1 MQAQFDPDSAAAWQV
16 RIFKKSAPRKAML
29 EEIQRCMPPTE
40 GKQCVDIGGR
50 DGMIPTMLRK
60 RGGTWQSADSREAA
74 VDFMQEVFGEDHVRH
89 LPDSTLPYED
99 KSLDLIVVMEHLE
112 RIRDDAGF
120 LKECHR
126 CLVPGGCLILHVPH
140 VKSFSLVHGLRSVL
154 GLTDEAYGRIR
165 PGYRLRNL
173 YDISKNGYDI
183 VESRTYGGF
192 LEEFV
197 ETWIVKATGGAASE
211 EPETIPEPGVV
222 PDQQV
227 LRDYAR
233 RYRIHA
239 CLYPVVMVCRGIDR
253 LFRFTCNHHL
263 VVQLKPRPWIE
274 RRGVQMRD
282 GRSIADATINTKIG
296 SAADLT
302 DPKNNRS
309 SP

>member
-16 RIFKKSAPRKAML
+16 RIFKKSAPRNAML
-29 EEIQRCMPPTE
+29 EEIQRLMPPTE
-40 GKQCVDIGGR
+40 GKRCLDVGGR

-60 RGGTWQSADSREAA
+60 RGGTWQSADGREAA
-74 VDFMQEVFGEDHVRH
+74 VEFMQEVFGEDQVTY
-89 LPDSTLPYED
+89 LNTSTLPFED
-99 KSLDLIVVMEHLE
+99 NTFGLIVVMEHLE
-112 RIRDDAGF
+112 RIQDDALF

-126 CLVPGGCLILHVPH
+126 CLSPGGCLVLHVPH
-140 VKSFSLVHGLRSVL
+140 IKSFSLVHGLRSML
-154 GLTDEAYGRIR
+154 GMTDEAYGRMR
-165 PGYRLRNL
+165 QGYRLRNL

-183 VESRTYGGF
+183 VESNTYGGF

-197 ETWIVKATGGAASE
+197 ETWIAKSTGGAASE
-211 EPETIPEPGVV
+211 EPERIPAPGEI

-239 CLYPVVMVCRGIDR
+239 VLYPLVLLCRGIDR
-253 LFRFTCNHHL
+253 LFSFTCNHHL
-263 VVQLKPRPWIE
+263 VVQLKPRPWME
-274 RRGVQMRD
+274 RRNVQMRD
-282 GRSIADATINTKIG
+282 GRSMADATINTKIG

-309 SP
+309 